1 MIQVLAKMKET
12 YKDIYSK
19 QFEEM
24 FKDYFDDP
32 KYIDIF
38 CRQYY
43 SMLKNVESIDCLLKI
58 QNYEDAFTIFRKYIE
73 TYILSFFV
81 IKHPQCAHKF
91 IVHDKYLTLK
101 SQGELTYE
109 DKKFYKDKPDGYLQ
123 YGYVEEF
130 VDSAVEDF
138 RYSIRTVAEVTGIQQ
153 YYDWYRISNNFVHNN
168 TTNLYVESAE
178 AYNKIKQMI
187 IESTNKMVDYLKD
200 IIKKI
205 SLKMLYNA

>member
-1 MIQVLAKMKET
+1 MIQVLVKMKET

-19 QFEEM
+19 QFEEL
-24 FKDYFDDP
+24 FNDYFDDP
-32 KYIDIF
+32 KYIDVF

-43 SMLKNVESIDCLLKI
+43 SMLKNVESIDALLKI

-81 IKHPQCAHKF
+81 IKHPMCAHKF
-91 IVHDKYLTLK
+91 IIHDKYLTLK

-109 DKKFYKDKPDGYLQ
+109 DKKFYKDKPDGFLQ
-123 YGYVEEF
+123 YGYIEEF
-130 VDSAVEDF
+130 VDTTVPDF
-138 RYSIRTVAEVTGIQQ
+138 RYSIRTVAEVCGIVQ

-168 TTNLYVESAE
+168 TTNLNVESME

-187 IESTNKMVDYLKD
+187 IESTDKMVDYLKD

-205 SLKMLYNA
+205 SLKKLYNA